1 MQIQQMLSSLMPN
14 TPGLGGSISPS
25 LFSFCDLDIRMP
37 PQTLNFADGGKSG
50 KTTYS
55 NGSLARQ
62 PQPNVIILI
71 NNRNDGVA
79 INGSHITAP
88 HRTLVIVAHGGPG
101 GVQKPSGVG
110 NYTAAELATEIKQT
124 LGLKLKQYDQIV
136 FVSCRVALAGKKSG
150 LANGTYTQAVADA
163 LGKPIYAPTEF
174 AFLHGNSGKMTI
186 AGSTTHT
193 LGERSKDVND
203 LGRFIRFDPGGK
215 PSNSPALQ
223 TALGEHRRADE
234 DKVGAGAKVDDEF
247 NGSLKAGRCIN
258 ATVAQ
263 CIRK

>member
-1 MQIQQMLSSLMPN
+1 MQIQQMLSSFMPD
-14 TPGLGGSISPS
+14 TRGLNGGTSPS
-25 LFSFCDLDIRMP
+25 LFSFRDLDIRMP
-37 PQTLNFADGGKSG
+37 PQMLNFADDGKAG
-50 KTTYS
+50 KAIYG
-55 NGSLARQ
+55 NGALARQ

-88 HRTLVIVAHGGPG
+88 HRTLVVVAHGGPG
-101 GVQKPSGVG
+101 GIQKPSGVG
-110 NYTAAELATEIKQT
+110 NYTAADLATEIKQT

-136 FVSCRVALAGKKSG
+136 FVSCRVALAGNKSG
-150 LANGTYTQAVADA
+150 LPNGTYTQTIANA
-163 LGKPIYAPTEF
+163 LGKPVYAPTEF
-174 AFLHGNSGKMTI
+174 AVLHGNSGKMTI
-186 AGSTTHT
+186 AGSTTHAS
-193 LGERSKDVND
+193 GIRNKDVND

-234 DKVGAGAKVDDEF
+234 DKVGTGAKVDDEF
-247 NGSLKAGRCIN
+247 SGILKAGRCVN
-258 ATVAQ
+258 ASVAQ